1 MQLTHWFWDI
11 YIIDIEKRG
20 AFMNQIIVFFVIL
33 GSLILFIRG
42 KIRYDIV
49 AVMGL
54 LILVVFGIVPA
65 ETAFNGFSHPAIISV
80 IAILIVS
87 SGLIKT
93 GAVEELV
100 HWMNQTKG
108 SISIKILSLSVM
120 TAVLSSF
127 MNNVGALAIIMP
139 IAINVGKK
147 NKISVSSLLMPV
159 AAASLLGGLV
169 TEIGTPPNLIISMA
183 RNKVVGEPFSLFS
196 FAPVGLLVAV
206 VGILFISFVGWRL
219 IPKRKGALSHEEVF
233 KVENYLVEFAADDK
247 SVVVGKTLKEITQK
261 NGIEWSVLSIIRR
274 KKRIVAPL
282 GLEKIETG
290 DLLIVKIE
298 HTEIARTIEKTG
310 LKLNGSKINAKESGK
325 ILNSDA
331 YELVEVVLKE
341 DSVLVGNNA
350 VRVDLRNQYD
360 VNLVAVSRK
369 GHSIVYRIKTFKFQP
384 GDVLLLQVKKQNRSR
399 LYKALRCLPLA
410 SRGVNDYVVYS
421 SGKRLISILIFLTSV
436 LLTTCNLLP
445 VQISFS
451 IAAVAMVLTGILSLK
466 DFYEAIEWPIV
477 LLLGS
482 MLPIGEALE
491 STGGAMTIAGILFKA
506 NVFFSPPIMIGL
518 LMFVTMLLTNL
529 INNATAAVLM
539 APIAIELA
547 RQMGV
552 SVDPMLMAVTVA
564 SSSAFLTP
572 IGHQSNTLVMG
583 PGGYQ
588 FDDYWKMGLPLSILV
603 LIIGTPLI
611 LWIWPL

>member
-1 MQLTHWFWDI
+1 
-11 YIIDIEKRG
+11 
-20 AFMNQIIVFFVIL
+20 MNQIIVFAVIL
-33 GSLILFIRG
+33 GSLVFFIRG

-49 AVMGL
+49 ALIGL
-54 LILVVFGIVPA
+54 LVLVVFGIIPA
-65 ETAFNGFSHPAIISV
+65 ESAFEGFSHPAIVSV

-100 HWMNQTKG
+100 NYMNPSKG
-108 SISIKILSLSVM
+108 SVSMIILSLSIM
-120 TAVLSSF
+120 TAILSSF

-159 AAASLLGGLV
+159 AAASLLGGLI

-183 RNKVVGEPFSLFS
+183 RNNVTGEPFSLFS
-196 FAPVGLLVAV
+196 FAPVGFLVAMI
-206 VGILFISFVGWRL
+206 GIFFIAFVGWRF
-219 IPKRKGALSHEEVF
+219 IPKRKGISSHEEVF
-233 KVENYLVEFAADDK
+233 KVENYLVELIADEK
-247 SVVVGKTLKEITQK
+247 CLVNGKTLKEITQK
-261 NGIEWSVLSIIRR
+261 NGLEWSVLSIIRK

-282 GLEKIETG
+282 GLEKVECG
-290 DLLIVKIE
+290 DLLIVKTE

-310 LKLNGSKINAKESGK
+310 LKLNGSKLNVKESGK
-325 ILNSDA
+325 VLNSDA

-341 DSVLVGNNA
+341 DSVLVGSNA
-350 VRVDLRNQYD
+350 VQVDLRNQYD

-369 GHSIVYRIKTFKFQP
+369 GHSIVYRIKTFKFQS
-384 GDVLLLQVKKQNRSR
+384 GDVLLLQVKKQNRSH
-399 LYKALRCLPLA
+399 LYKELRCLPLA

-421 SGKRLISILIFLTSV
+421 SRKRFVSIVIFALSV
-436 LLTTCNLLP
+436 LLTTCNILP

-491 STGGAMTIAGILFKA
+491 ATGGASTIANMLFKA
-506 NVFFSPPIMIGL
+506 NGFLSPSLMIGL

-547 RQMGV
+547 FKMGV

-572 IGHQSNTLVMG
+572 IGHQSNTLIMG

-603 LIIGTPLI
+603 LIVGTPLI
-611 LWIWPL
+611 MWIWPL